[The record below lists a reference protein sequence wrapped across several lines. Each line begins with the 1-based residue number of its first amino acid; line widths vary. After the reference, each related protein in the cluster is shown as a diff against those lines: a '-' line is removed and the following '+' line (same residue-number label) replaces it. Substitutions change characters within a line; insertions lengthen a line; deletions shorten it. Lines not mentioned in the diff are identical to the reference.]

1 MTIFH
6 NPKTEDN
13 TMQLYDV
20 MKLLEGKNN
29 RFGEVPQVNFKLGSR
44 TLSVNHRELSKDGK
58 SVTIFLQVEQK
69 EPANGV
75 QPSWQ
80 IDKASQKSQMLSIKE
95 WLEAG
100 NTITPLDALEHFGCF
115 RLSAQIF
122 NLKKMGLHIE
132 CKTDKDPR
140 TGKRYGTYWLVKEAD
155 K

>member
-1 MTIFH
+1 
-6 NPKTEDN
+6 
-13 TMQLYDV
+13 MQLYDV
-20 MKLLEGKNN
+20 MKLLEGKNH
-29 RFGEVPQVNFKLGSR
+29 RFGEVSQVNLKLGSR
-44 TLSVNHRELSKDGK
+44 TLSVNHRELSEDGR

-69 EPANGV
+69 EPAKGI

-100 NTITPLDALEHFGCF
+100 NTITPLEALEHFGCF

-122 NLKKMGLHIE
+122 NLKKLGLHID
-132 CKTDKDPR
+132 CKTATDPQ
-140 TGKRYGTYWLVKEAD
+140 TGKRYGTYRLIKGAD